1 MVFFS
6 HLSRKGVR
14 GKQHR
19 VRRGGRGLKVAR
31 VAPRA
36 VLNSAQPPPKK
47 AESGPPG
54 RLHWHQEAGHAAA
67 AGTGSH
73 TEMKCPDSEVCPK
86 ERVCASAVLR
96 CGMKAP
102 AESS

>member
-1 MVFFS
+1 MVFFFS
-6 HLSRKGVR
+6 LLSRKGVR

-54 RLHWHQEAGHAAA
+54 RLHQEAGQRLAVM
-67 AGTGSH
+67 H
-73 TEMKCPDSEVCPK
+73 TEI
-86 ERVCASAVLR
+86 
-96 CGMKAP
+96 
-102 AESS
+102 